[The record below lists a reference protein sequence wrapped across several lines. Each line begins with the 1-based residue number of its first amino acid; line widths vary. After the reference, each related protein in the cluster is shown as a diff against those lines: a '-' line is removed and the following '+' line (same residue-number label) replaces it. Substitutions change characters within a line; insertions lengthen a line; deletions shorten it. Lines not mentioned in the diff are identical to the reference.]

1 MSTSGD
7 HRGDE
12 RPDVDVAIVGG
23 GPAGLSAALML
34 GRCLR
39 RVILFDAGRPRNVR
53 ARGVHGLIGH
63 EGLAP
68 GTLLAQ
74 TREQL
79 RAYETVEVRLGAPE
93 GEVRDAWKRAGGF
106 VVLAGDG
113 SRIDCRKLL
122 LATGMVDELPAIPG
136 IVALWGRSVFPCPYC
151 DAYEFRGQR
160 LGVLGGGEGAAT
172 LARLLTTWSDDVTV
186 FTGLPPW
193 LQQQQQDW
201 LGRKGVRFLA
211 ERVTGLQAEGD
222 RLRRVLRA
230 DAPPVPCDA
239 LFLSGGQHQ
248 RSPLVSKLGCAIGPR
263 GTVETGKCESTN
275 VPGLFVAGDASDDA
289 QLVVVAAAEGAEA
302 AIEINRSLSREDF
315 ERETTVE

>member
-1 MSTSGD
+1 MATSGD
-7 HRGDE
+7 DRGDE
-12 RPDVDVAIVGG
+12 RPDQVDVAIVGG

-63 EGLAP
+63 EGVAP
-68 GTLLAQ
+68 GQLLAQ

-93 GEVRDAWKRAGGF
+93 GEVRDAWKQAAGGF
-106 VVLAGDG
+106 GVLTGDG
-113 SRIDCRKLL
+113 SRIGCRKLL
-122 LATGMVDELPAIPG
+122 LSTGMVDELPAIPG
-136 IVALWGRSVFPCPYC
+136 IGELWGRSVFPCPYC
-151 DAYEFRGQR
+151 DGYEFRGQR

-186 FTGLPPW
+186 FTGLPP
-193 LQQQQQDW
+193 QQQDW

-211 ERVTGLQAEGD
+211 ERVTGFQAEGD

-239 LFLSGGQHQ
+239 LFVSGGQHQ

-302 AIEINRSLSREDF
+302 AIEINRSLSREDDD
-315 ERETTVE
+315 R